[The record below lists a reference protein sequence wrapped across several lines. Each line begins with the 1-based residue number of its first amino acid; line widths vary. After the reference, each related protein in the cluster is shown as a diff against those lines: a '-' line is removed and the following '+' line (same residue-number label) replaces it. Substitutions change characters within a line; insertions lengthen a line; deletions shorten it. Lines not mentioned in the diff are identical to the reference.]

1 MDSRKRLRQVT
12 FLPPLRFCGRSLRFP
27 ASLSSLT
34 LCTLPNALRWLDLS
48 LKFLLLLWNCVA
60 DWAWTL
66 PTGHNE
72 LGKLDFACCAGRPD
86 PKTKTDPK
94 PTAYVV
100 LRGPGIYRRVV
111 VYTQAEF
118 FSIWPRFTED
128 SLSHNFPSKSEAR
141 VCCLATAFNF
151 PEQ

>member
-1 MDSRKRLRQVT
+1 M
-12 FLPPLRFCGRSLRFP
+12 LPKI
-27 ASLSSLT
+27 
-34 LCTLPNALRWLDLS
+34 LRWLS
-48 LKFLLLLWNCVA
+48 LKFLLLLWNSVA

-66 PTGHNE
+66 LTGHNE
-72 LGKLDFACCAGRPD
+72 LWKLALGSCCAGRPD

-94 PTAYVV
+94 PTAYVF

-111 VYTQAEF
+111 VDTQAEF
-118 FSIWPRFTED
+118 FSIWPRFTEAED
-128 SLSHNFPSKSEAR
+128 SLSHSFPSKSEAR

>member
-1 MDSRKRLRQVT
+1 M
-12 FLPPLRFCGRSLRFP
+12 LPKI
-27 ASLSSLT
+27 
-34 LCTLPNALRWLDLS
+34 LRWLDLS

-66 PTGHNE
+66 LTGHSE

-86 PKTKTDPK
+86 SKTKTDPK

-128 SLSHNFPSKSEAR
+128 SLSHSFPSKSEAG